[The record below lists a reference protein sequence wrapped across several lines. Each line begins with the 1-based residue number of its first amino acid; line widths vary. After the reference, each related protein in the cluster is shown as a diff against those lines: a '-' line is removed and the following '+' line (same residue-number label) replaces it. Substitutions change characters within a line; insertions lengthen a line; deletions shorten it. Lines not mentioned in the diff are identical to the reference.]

1 MITYKSNRSASEIS
15 SVLNV
20 QSGMVHVINIMPC
33 CQLLHEANS
42 SMHVCFNGNDV
53 TVLQDE
59 IHYKHT
65 KEYKRKTEHDTR
77 H

>member
-1 MITYKSNRSASEIS
+1 MITYKSNGSASETS

-20 QSGMVHVINIMPC
+20 QSGMVHVINIMPSNIM
-33 CQLLHEANS
+33 LHEANS